1 MGGLVLAPN
10 QLNDAMYLTGQVPHA
25 WNRLQRQVL
34 IVGEPPR
41 LVAAV
46 TATRDGFFREAEPRY
61 LEFVALAQAG
71 SARSMPIA
79 AFRNWTVEA
88 LAGTLIARDAAI
100 TEAIDYGKALAFA
113 ALARLAIAAAT
124 TFSLVIV
131 GGGAY
136 LVLLRRL
143 VLPVQHLTAAVTR
156 LADGDV
162 AAEVPERG
170 RYDEIGAMAAAIEV
184 FRENAPSPVFKA
196 RRRCGAPTC
205 SSTRR

>member
-1 MGGLVLAPN
+1 
-10 QLNDAMYLTGQVPHA
+10 
-25 WNRLQRQVL
+25 
-34 IVGEPPR
+34 
-41 LVAAV
+41 
-46 TATRDGFFREAEPRY
+46 
-61 LEFVALAQAG
+61 
-71 SARSMPIA
+71 MPIA